1 MVIHLSNENKFIP
14 EWNDN
19 AKDANPIEIT
29 YKTPTMSLYSNLI
42 PKPSITLKMG
52 TDGQMDGGETE
63 MVIDNSKIVKEMI
76 TGIKNLS
83 FTEDG
88 GKEVTIKD
96 GKELFGSGVPS
107 VFSGLV
113 DEIGAYLQGV
123 LNKKVVDAKN

>member
-19 AKDANPIEIT
+19 AKETNPIEIT

-42 PKPSITLKMG
+42 PKPSIVLKMG

-63 MVIDNSKIVKEMI
+63 MVIDNSKIVKDMVSD
-76 TGIKNLS
+76 IKNLAY
-83 FTEDG
+83 TEDG
-88 GKEVTIKD
+88 GKEVTLKD
-96 GKELFGSGVPS
+96 GKELFGSSVPS